1 MEVREA
7 IAYRKSLIEKAMAG
21 QKLTE
26 NQREWLASNP
36 IYNDK
41 IGDSFLNLD
50 ILRISPQTEY
60 LVHIKLLSNLK
71 GEYGIPLVGIPWG
84 QGCVQAAGTVRDLNG
99 KEFTRKKVKLL
110 GIEID
115 DFHRQTTLRIRSAL
129 GLLSVAYIY
138 EYRMEESRAVVR
150 KSSSTGDLRYAMR
163 RTAENGVYMY
173 ECKQPSNDN
182 MKALVF
188 SLELQPAGSVQ
199 PT

>member
-60 LVHIKLLSNLK
+60 LVQI
-71 GEYGIPLVGIPWG
+71 G
-84 QGCVQAAGTVRDLNG
+84 
-99 KEFTRKKVKLL
+99 
-110 GIEID
+110 
-115 DFHRQTTLRIRSAL
+115 
-129 GLLSVAYIY
+129 
-138 EYRMEESRAVVR
+138 RAHV
-150 KSSSTGDLRYAMR
+150 
-163 RTAENGVYMY
+163 
-173 ECKQPSNDN
+173 
-182 MKALVF
+182 
-188 SLELQPAGSVQ
+188 
-199 PT
+199 